1 MRFPENV
8 FDLVGGEDAIWS
20 DDHADLSAE
29 TLRVTGPHGEFFI
42 KQGPVAVAEHERL
55 RWLKRWAS
63 VPDVVAFEGDVLVLA
78 EAGWRSLDHRP
89 PPDAG
94 TIMGRALRELHE
106 IPVAECPFD
115 ERLDVKLAR
124 AAGHVRAGLVDPAR
138 FHGDH
143 AGLTPEQVYD
153 RLLAERPAGE
163 DLVVTHGDFT
173 PANVLASDSG
183 EAILVD
189 VGELGVADRH
199 VDLAVALREL
209 DGRAAADL
217 LAAYGPAEVD
227 EARLSYYRLLAE
239 LL

>member
-1 MRFPENV
+1 M
-8 FDLVGGEDAIWS
+8 
-20 DDHADLSAE
+20 
-29 TLRVTGPHGEFFI
+29 
-42 KQGPVAVAEHERL
+42 
-55 RWLKRWAS
+55 
-63 VPDVVAFEGDVLVLA
+63 
-78 EAGWRSLDHRP
+78 
-89 PPDAG
+89 
-94 TIMGRALRELHE
+94 
-106 IPVAECPFD
+106 
-115 ERLDVKLAR
+115 
-124 AAGHVRAGLVDPAR
+124 
-138 FHGDH
+138 
-143 AGLTPEQVYD
+143 
-153 RLLAERPAGE
+153 
-163 DLVVTHGDFT
+163 VTHGDFT